1 MSYEASFFVFI
12 VKKCK
17 IYDKLQLKYFALL
30 LMILILRDKTMND
43 TLTQFLIDDNKHY
56 PYLILNLFGEKF
68 GHY

>member
-30 LMILILRDKTMND
+30 LLILILRDTTMNE
-43 TLTQFLIDDNKHY
+43 TLTQFLNDDKQN
-56 PYLILNLFGEKF
+56 
-68 GHY
+68 